1 MPAIDLAFMV
11 HQLHIYPAFR
21 PIRQKSWL
29 FNSERYDAIKTEV
42 DKLLQAGFIT
52 EVYYPT

>member
-11 HQLHIYPAFR
+11 HQLHIYPALR

-29 FNSERYDAIKTEV
+29 YNSDRYDAIKAEV
-42 DKLLQAGFIT
+42 DKLLQAGFST